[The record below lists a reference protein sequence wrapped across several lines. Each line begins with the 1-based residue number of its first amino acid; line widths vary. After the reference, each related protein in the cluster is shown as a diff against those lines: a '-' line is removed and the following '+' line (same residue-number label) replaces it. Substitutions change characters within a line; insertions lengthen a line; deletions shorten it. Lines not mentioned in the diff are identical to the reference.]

1 MDALVII
8 LVGSFVAVSCGLLGS
23 FLMLRKMVMMGDA
36 ISHAVLPGIV
46 VAYLVAGDRN
56 NFALLL
62 GAALVGLLCVYL
74 IELFHKK
81 ARLQEDAAIGISFTL
96 LFAIGVILIS
106 LFTGQVDLD
115 QECVLYGEL
124 AYAPLDS
131 WQLASGGNL
140 GPRALWITG
149 GMLVVVVLA
158 IWRGYNGLFITSFQP
173 EFAASL
179 GFSVGKW
186 HWFLMSLVSFATV
199 FSFESVGAIL
209 VVAFLVAPPAT
220 AYLLTEK
227 LKSLLV
233 LTSLFGVLS
242 AVLGY
247 LTATLLDANIAGAMV
262 TVAGVQFFTI
272 YFVKKNRFTFKKNIF

>member
-8 LVGSFVAVSCGLLGS
+8 LIGSFVAISCGLLGS
-23 FLMLRKMVMMGDA
+23 FLVLRKMVMMGDA

-46 VAYLVAGDRN
+46 VAFLVAGDRN
-56 NFALLL
+56 NFVLLF

-74 IELFHKK
+74 IELFHQK

-106 LFTGQVDLD
+106 LYTGQVDLD

-124 AYAPLDS
+124 AYAPLDNWHWGS
-131 WQLASGGNL
+131 LGNL

-149 GMLVVVVLA
+149 AMLLLVIVAV
-158 IWRGYNGLFITSFQP
+158 WRGYRGLFITTFQP
-173 EFAASL
+173 EYAASL
-179 GFSVGKW
+179 GFNTARW
-186 HWFLMSLVSFATV
+186 HWFLMSLVSFTTV

-220 AYLLTEK
+220 AFLLTTDLRK
-227 LKSLLV
+227 MLI
-233 LTSLFGVLS
+233 
-242 AVLGY
+242 
-247 LTATLLDANIAGAMV
+247 LTAVIGVICATAGYYLALVLDANIAGAMV
-262 TVAGVQFFTI
+262 TVAGLLFFSAFFI
-272 YFVKKNRFTFKKNIF
+272 KKILE